1 MSTVILESH
10 FFPCI
15 DYFMQIQKADKVLI
29 EGCESFQKQSY
40 RSRCVILATNGPLS
54 LSLLINHDDG
64 RNSIQTTTI
73 DYKHNWLVPFWRT
86 LEAAYKKS
94 PFFDYFEDIFKP
106 ILFSEEKN
114 LFVLNQRILQECM
127 LFLGVDKEIEV
138 TSDFL
143 EDYDGTLFL
152 DKRKIIHPKKK
163 SDTQEFLAYPQNF
176 GETFVENMSIIDLIM
191 NEGPAGIMSLK

>member
-40 RSRCVILATNGPLS
+40 RSRCIILATNGPLS
-54 LSLLINHDDG
+54 LSLLINHDAG

-106 ILFSEEKN
+106 ILFSEEQN
-114 LFVLNQRILQECM
+114 LFVLNQQILKEC
-127 LFLGVDKEIEV
+127 LRFLGMDKEIEV

-143 EDYDGTLFL
+143 NNYDKKLFV

-163 SDTQEFLAYPQNF
+163 SDTQEFSAYPQNF

>member
-54 LSLLINHDDG
+54 LSLLINHDEG
-64 RNSIQTTTI
+64 RDSIQTTTI

-86 LEAAYKKS
+86 LEAAYKRA
-94 PFFDYFEDIFKP
+94 PYFDCFEDVFKP
-106 ILFSEEKN
+106 ILFKEEKK
-114 LFVLNQRILQECM
+114 LYALNHLIIEASFK
-127 LFLGVDKEIEV
+127 FLGIEKDIQV
-138 TSDFL
+138 TKGFIQ
-143 EDYDGTLFL
+143 EYDSSLFL
-152 DKRKIIHPKKK
+152 DLRGAIHPKKNAVSRK
-163 SDTQEFLAYPQNF
+163 FIPYHQNF
-176 GETFVENMSIIDLIM
+176 GETFSENMSIIDLMM
-191 NEGPAGIMSLK
+191 NEGPNGILCLK

>member
-15 DYFMQIQKADKVLI
+15 DYFKQIYSADNILI

-54 LSLLINHDDG
+54 MSLLINHDEG
-64 RNSIQTTTI
+64 RKSIQTTTI

-94 PFFDYFEDIFKP
+94 PYFDYFEDIFKP
-106 ILFSEEKN
+106 ILFSEEEN
-114 LFVLNQRILQECM
+114 LFVLNQQILKECM
-127 LFLGVDKEIEV
+127 RFLGIDKQIEV
-138 TSDFL
+138 TSDYI
-143 EDYDGTLFL
+143 ENYDETFFL
-152 DKRKIIHPKKK
+152 DKRIIIHPKKNSVSK
-163 SDTQEFLAYPQNF
+163 GFLPYPQNF

-191 NEGPAGIMSLK
+191 NEGPAGVMYLK